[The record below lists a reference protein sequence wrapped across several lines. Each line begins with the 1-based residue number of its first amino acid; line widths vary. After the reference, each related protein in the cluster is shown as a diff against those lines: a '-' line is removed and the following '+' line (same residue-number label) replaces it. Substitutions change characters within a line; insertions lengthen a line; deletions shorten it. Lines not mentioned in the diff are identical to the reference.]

1 MQSSAS
7 KPRRIHHARAA
18 SLSFSSF
25 SFPSER
31 PFPLYAHCNTKRSQ
45 RAPRNH
51 SNTAHI
57 ILTRRQD
64 LMQTVDCRYS
74 KKHTRRSSFALSDIF
89 ELDEE
94 EVQVEFEISP
104 ILPSTPTSAYSG
116 STATSS
122 RSTFKSRITTVVV
135 DLAHTLKTKLN
146 RSLNRPPKIYLVEPT
161 STTKLDLL

>member
-1 MQSSAS
+1 MQSSTAS
-7 KPRRIHHARAA
+7 KPRRIRHARAP

-51 SNTAHI
+51 CNTAHI
-57 ILTRRQD
+57 IPTRRQD

-74 KKHTRRSSFALSDIF
+74 KKNTRRSSFALSDIF

-94 EVQVEFEISP
+94 EFQVEFEISP

-116 STATSS
+116 SIATSS
-122 RSTFKSRITTVVV
+122 RSVKSRIKTVVV
-135 DLAHTLKTKLN
+135 DLAHALKSKLS
-146 RSLNRPPKIYLVEPT
+146 RSRPPKIYLVEPT